1 MNGVFALPL
10 VCTYGVYIKASATLW
25 SILLHSATRDIVR
38 TVVVRGQEY
47 VRGVGNGRVAF
58 RPFLYNFYMYI
69 ECAVDVRCTDM
80 MLVEISIITIIVVI
94 IIITIVII
102 IIIAIVV
109 VLISASSSVLAR
121 HAE

>member
-1 MNGVFALPL
+1 M
-10 VCTYGVYIKASATLW
+10 
-25 SILLHSATRDIVR
+25 
-38 TVVVRGQEY
+38 
-47 VRGVGNGRVAF
+47 RGVGNRRVAF

-80 MLVEISIITIIVVI
+80 MLVEISSITVIIV
-94 IIITIVII
+94 IIITIVIII